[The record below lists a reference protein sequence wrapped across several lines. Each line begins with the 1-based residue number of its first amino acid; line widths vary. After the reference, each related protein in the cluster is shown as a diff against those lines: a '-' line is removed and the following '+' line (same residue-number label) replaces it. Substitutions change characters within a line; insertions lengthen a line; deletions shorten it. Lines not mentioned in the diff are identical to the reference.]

1 MAPDPAFVPNGC
13 PFLCKNSSGGDPGPK
28 GMAKAPITGAISI
41 PEVQMKKFHVY
52 RAASALSAVVAV
64 VVASGAA
71 SKFF

>member
-1 MAPDPAFVPNGC
+1 MLTFPAQMPIDDQMRRNKGVQ
-13 PFLCKNSSGGDPGPK
+13 LCK
-28 GMAKAPITGAISI
+28 
-41 PEVQMKKFHVY
+41 EVQMKKFHVY